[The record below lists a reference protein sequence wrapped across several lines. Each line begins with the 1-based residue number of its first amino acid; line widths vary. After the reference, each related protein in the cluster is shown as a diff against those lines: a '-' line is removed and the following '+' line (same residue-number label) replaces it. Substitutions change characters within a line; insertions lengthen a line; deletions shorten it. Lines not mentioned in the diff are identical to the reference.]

1 MPDWDILVLDKSGSM
16 FKNKQDLVDGF
27 NNLVT
32 EQKEEKSANFL
43 TVITFN
49 DVVEVFKEETF
60 PNVSKIE
67 NSDIITKGTTALL
80 DAVGEVYDMILNND
94 KYKKITLTVITDG
107 QENSSRNYTIET
119 LNEKKKLIDEK
130 YTLNMVFIGADISC
144 VTENEV
150 NTHASQSVDCSGDI
164 QEALRIASRSM
175 SSGRDSSQ
183 YIPEGIVYSNPV
195 TPLVMKRSFSSTNE
209 RPPKVKRCKTLCDN

>member
-1 MPDWDILVLDKSGSM
+1 MSDWDILVLDKSGSM

-27 NNLVT
+27 NNLVL
-32 EQKEEKSANFL
+32 EQKEEKSANLF

-49 DVVEVFKEETF
+49 DVVEVFKEEIF
-60 PNVSKIE
+60 PNVSEIKD
-67 NSDIITKGTTALL
+67 SDIITKGTTALL

-94 KYKKITLTVITDG
+94 KYTKITLTVITDG

-119 LNEKKKLIDEK
+119 LNEKKKLIDKK

-150 NTHASQSVDCSGDI
+150 NTHASQRVDCSGNI
-164 QEALRIASRSM
+164 QEALRIASRTM
-175 SSGRDSSQ
+175 SSGRDCSQ
-183 YIPEGIVYSNPV
+183 YIPEGIVDLNPV
-195 TPLVMKRSFSSTNE
+195 TPLVMKRSFSCTNE
-209 RPPKVKRCKTLCDN
+209 RPPKVKRCKTFCDY